1 MSKYECPMMSRGEIV
16 AILSESQIANISEN
30 DLSKPN
36 FDFVSDLY
44 TRLLFHIDC
53 LHEEEEHGQLEFAAL
68 DHLENP
74 DFHVE
79 SVRIIKLYNRI
90 KDVLASMDCPKSFT
104 LKDLIKPASD
114 RTELFLSAILNFG
127 LHRQAKLDFLRP
139 IVDELD
145 FLEEQQRES
154 EARISQ
160 LNAEIEEYNEARERE
175 LPLVQEVDAKVKE
188 LRQTIAG
195 LNNQQMS
202 MRASYRKLKE
212 KAGEMDEKISNAE
225 FVLVQSVQENANLR
239 SKIVQSPDKLQR
251 ALEENKIVREAA
263 KNAEKIATQSYQ
275 DKTSVVE
282 LYTKVSKKMSKH
294 FAQMQAIQEQV
305 NSAKSIEK
313 DFKAL
318 KAKISDE
325 GILDKSLEAKLV
337 ERQAKAEQ
345 LDELRN
351 QLEKERDLKCEEATL
366 EFNNVRLEVES
377 RRRELEAR
385 QKNVEAVVVEVDAKT
400 SKADSIKESGAAKVQ
415 ALIQKSEE
423 IVKEF
428 HQYANSIDVLLP
440 MTEAEPVVG

>member
-1 MSKYECPMMSRGEIV
+1 MLLYKH
-16 AILSESQIANISEN
+16 
-30 DLSKPN
+30 PN
-36 FDFVSDLY
+36 VLNV
-44 TRLLFHIDC
+44 
-53 LHEEEEHGQLEFAAL
+53 FAL
-68 DHLENP
+68 
-74 DFHVE
+74 
-79 SVRIIKLYNRI
+79 
-90 KDVLASMDCPKSFT
+90 
-104 LKDLIKPASD
+104 
-114 RTELFLSAILNFG
+114 
-127 LHRQAKLDFLRP
+127 
-139 IVDELD
+139 
-145 FLEEQQRES
+145 
-154 EARISQ
+154 Q

-212 KAGEMDEKISNAE
+212 KAGEMDEKVRRLWTISRLSSKLSFTNFGFARTTRAVIGRASEISNAE

-400 SKADSIKESGAAKVQ
+400 SKADSMKESGAAKVQ

-440 MTEAEPVVG
+440 MTEAEPVVVNWFP

>member
-16 AILSESQIANISEN
+16 AILNESQIANISEN

-239 SKIVQSPDKLQR
+239 SKIVQSPDKLQ
-251 ALEENKIVREAA
+251 
-263 KNAEKIATQSYQ
+263 
-275 DKTSVVE
+275 
-282 LYTKVSKKMSKH
+282 VSKKMSKH

-400 SKADSIKESGAAKVQ
+400 SKADSMKESGAAKVQ

>member
-1 MSKYECPMMSRGEIV
+1 
-16 AILSESQIANISEN
+16 
-30 DLSKPN
+30 
-36 FDFVSDLY
+36 
-44 TRLLFHIDC
+44 
-53 LHEEEEHGQLEFAAL
+53 
-68 DHLENP
+68 
-74 DFHVE
+74 
-79 SVRIIKLYNRI
+79 
-90 KDVLASMDCPKSFT
+90 
-104 LKDLIKPASD
+104 
-114 RTELFLSAILNFG
+114 
-127 LHRQAKLDFLRP
+127 
-139 IVDELD
+139 
-145 FLEEQQRES
+145 
-154 EARISQ
+154 
-160 LNAEIEEYNEARERE
+160 
-175 LPLVQEVDAKVKE
+175 
-188 LRQTIAG
+188 
-195 LNNQQMS
+195 
-202 MRASYRKLKE
+202 
-212 KAGEMDEKISNAE
+212 
-225 FVLVQSVQENANLR
+225 
-239 SKIVQSPDKLQR
+239 
-251 ALEENKIVREAA
+251 
-263 KNAEKIATQSYQ
+263 
-275 DKTSVVE
+275 
-282 LYTKVSKKMSKH
+282 MSKH

-400 SKADSIKESGAAKVQ
+400 SKADSMKESGAAKVQ